1 MWETN
6 DKKNYLYHL
15 KNNKGQICND
25 SFSKEI
31 IKYASNLKYKTFL
44 EIGTWKGSS
53 ICSGHG
59 YPDKSKIIG

>member
-31 IKYASNLKYKTFL
+31 IIFEVAVGFDVALTL
-44 EIGTWKGSS
+44 TR
-53 ICSGHG
+53 
-59 YPDKSKIIG
+59 